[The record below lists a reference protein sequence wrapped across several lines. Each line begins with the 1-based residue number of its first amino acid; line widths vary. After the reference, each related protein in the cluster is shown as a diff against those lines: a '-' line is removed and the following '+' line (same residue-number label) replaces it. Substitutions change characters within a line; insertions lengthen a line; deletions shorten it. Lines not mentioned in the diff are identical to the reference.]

1 MIKNFYTQREWDRV
15 VGWGTVPV
23 EYDANLNKTWIADA
37 PSDCYNITITV
48 TFNKKETKYGVYS
61 QSSKTTESSNH
72 DS

>member
-1 MIKNFYTQREWDRV
+1 MMKNFYTQFD
-15 VGWGTVPV
+15 
-23 EYDANLNKTWIADA
+23 KTWIADA

-48 TFNKKETKYGVYS
+48 TFNKKEKKYGVYS